1 MRPDKYSCPCH
12 IRYMRATVSEDQ
24 RIYGRS
30 TRRSVLQIPLAARPG
45 PSLSGISFVFGANTE
60 LPTPPRTPPQTSSSL
75 FSQVTNVPCQI
86 TVPAGPFAGTTSSGT
101 VAHKMVEHA
110 QITTQNVIAGGLG
123 EGGQFVQGR
132 ATSDSAQ
139 SHTTDFRLELDGF
152 VC

>member
-1 MRPDKYSCPCH
+1 MPHRCKSELVLLEFMVDPPAVAFCKSLLPLGRVL
-12 IRYMRATVSEDQ
+12 RYRA
-24 RIYGRS
+24 
-30 TRRSVLQIPLAARPG
+30 
-45 PSLSGISFVFGANTE
+45 SFVFGANTE
-60 LPTPPRTPPQTSSSL
+60 LPTPPRTPSQTSSSL

-86 TVPAGPFAGTTSSGT
+86 TVPAGAFAGSTSSGT